1 MNSKR
6 LYYVLISLIVVLGA
20 SIIAVS
26 YKADEMFKKQSE
38 SLLDQ
43 KAISQALST
52 KQQQLIKDKRDI
64 KAYTELNA
72 VAKAIVPQDK
82 DQALT
87 IREISNLAKQ
97 SGIYRLSSVT
107 FPASNLGISVTPTS
121 GTSRTSTTT
130 PKAANSNL
138 TQLTPVKGIP
148 GVYNLQITVQQVEKD
163 AVSYSTFISFLERL
177 EQNRRTA
184 QVSNISV
191 IPSKKNPDLVSFTL
205 IIDEYIKPWVKT

>member
-6 LYYVLISLIVVLGA
+6 LYYVLICLIALLGA
-20 SIIAVS
+20 CIIAVG
-26 YKADEMFKKQSE
+26 YKADGMFKKQSE

-43 KAISQALST
+43 KALSLALSE

-87 IREISNLAKQ
+87 IREIINLAKQ
-97 SGIYRLSSVT
+97 SGITRLSSVT
-107 FPASNLGISVTPTS
+107 FPASNLGIATAPTT
-121 GTSRTSTTT
+121 GTSSTTT
-130 PKAANSNL
+130 VAPKIANSNL

-163 AVSYSTFISFLERL
+163 AVSYNTFIAFLERL

-184 QVSNISV
+184 QVSNISI

-205 IIDEYIKPWVKT
+205 IIDEYIKP

>member
-205 IIDEYIKPWVKT
+205 IIDEYIKP

>member
-6 LYYVLISLIVVLGA
+6 LYYVLICLIALLGA
-20 SIIAVS
+20 CIIAVG
-26 YKADEMFKKQSE
+26 YKADGMFKKQSE

-43 KAISQALST
+43 KALSLALSE

-87 IREISNLAKQ
+87 IREIINLAKQ
-97 SGIYRLSSVT
+97 SGIPRLSSVT
-107 FPASNLGISVTPTS
+107 FPASNLGIATAPTT
-121 GTSRTSTTT
+121 GTSSTTT
-130 PKAANSNL
+130 VAPKVANSNL

-163 AVSYSTFISFLERL
+163 AVSYNTFIAFLERL

-184 QVSNISV
+184 QVSNISI

-205 IIDEYIKPWVKT
+205 IIDEYIKP